1 MEIKMKK
8 ISIMVPCYN
17 EEENVIPLSEALI
30 EMFAKDLPQYDY
42 DITFIDNDSTDTS
55 RRSSCSTVLLVSPQ
69 SPARSTTT
77 PMRPKYRR
85 AAGMP

>member
-42 DITFIDNDSTDTS
+42 DITFIDNDSTDTTRVKLRQLCEGS
-55 RRSSCSTVLLVSPQ
+55 QPMDRQ
-69 SPARSTTT
+69 SHRN
-77 PMRPKYRR
+77 RHI
-85 AAGMP
+85 

>member
-1 MEIKMKK
+1 MKK

-42 DITFIDNDSTDTS
+42 A
-55 RRSSCSTVLLVSPQ
+55 VSYTHLRLPRI
-69 SPARSTTT
+69 A
-77 PMRPKYRR
+77 
-85 AAGMP
+85 